1 MNIKDV
7 DLSDYSIRTPAEHQ
21 MFKENILEVFP
32 QIEQNYDDSKQLLV
46 NFILL
51 MEKVYAEHPDI
62 EKIGIEVDQESSVED
77 SRNNLYIHSM
87 DFVLTNADTQAPLP
101 GEAVRK
107 VCDYIQDTY
116 ADKAYEGGSYE
127 SGNMT
132 LAVMETD
139 LYFAEF
145 AYTSRDNRFSLYR
158 GMIDYNYIHN
168 KEVLNSFVG
177 AVEQGV
183 AVEDQYKT
191 VNLLGEDVKIK
202 TMGVSSDGFLS
213 NDASSRDVDLLKKQ
227 LVNIESAYV
236 INNIKEAVL
245 RSNLDTE
252 NKLDV
257 SFHAKAPKNYSQY
270 TCKVEDVNQNKVE
283 INVDLAF
290 PKWFGFDKSST
301 IVRPKEDFGEAL
313 SRKFTDYSSTEN
325 LNQKVSKN
333 AQEIE
338 QNYTDVNDFIQPQR
352 PRMKM

>member
-1 MNIKDV
+1 MNIKDL
-7 DLSDYSIRTPAEHQ
+7 DLSDCAIKTPAEHQ
-21 MFKENILEVFP
+21 IFKENISEVLP
-32 QIEQNYDDSKQLLV
+32 QIEQNYDDSKELLV
-46 NFILL
+46 NFVLL

-77 SRNNLYIHSM
+77 ARNNMYIHGM
-87 DFVLTNADTQAPLP
+87 DFTLINAATQEPLS
-101 GEAVRK
+101 GNAVRN
-107 VCDYIQDTY
+107 VSDYIQDSY
-116 ADKAYEGGSYE
+116 ADKAYEGCSYE

-139 LYFAEF
+139 LYFHDF
-145 AYTSRDNRFSLYR
+145 ANTSRDDRFSLYR
-158 GMIDYNYIHN
+158 GMIDFNYIHN
-168 KEVLNSFVG
+168 KEVLNSFVD
-177 AVEQGV
+177 AIEKGV

-191 VNLLGEDVKIK
+191 VDILGRDVEIK
-202 TMGVSSDGFLS
+202 TMGISDGFLS
-213 NDASSRDVDLLKKQ
+213 KDAASRHVEILKKQ

-252 NKLDV
+252 DKLDV
-257 SFHAKAPKNYSQY
+257 SFHAKTAKNYSHY
-270 TCKVEDVNQNKVE
+270 TCRVEDINKNKIE

-301 IVRPKEDFGEAL
+301 IVRPKEDLGEAL

-325 LNQKVSKN
+325 LNKKVIKN
-333 AQEIE
+333 AEDIE
-338 QNYTDVNDFIQPQR
+338 QNYTDVNDFIKPQR